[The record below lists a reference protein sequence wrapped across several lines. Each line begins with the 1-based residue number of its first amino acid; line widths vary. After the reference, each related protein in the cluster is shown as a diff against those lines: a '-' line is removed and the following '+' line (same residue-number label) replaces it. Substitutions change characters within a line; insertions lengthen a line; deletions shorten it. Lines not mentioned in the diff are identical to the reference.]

1 MNRLAIFPIPQRSL
15 VKFIC
20 LFLLCFTVVVACNGE
35 QGSDQTADTTANNG
49 RITYGTTIKPRT
61 LDPADSYEIAGLN
74 MIYNLSDTLYTYE
87 LGGTNLE
94 PQLATAMPTVS
105 EDGLTY
111 TIPLREGVV
120 FHDGTPFNGE
130 AMAFSLQRFMDNGGK
145 PSFLL
150 SDTIESVS
158 ATGEYE
164 LTIQLKK
171 PFAAFSSLLAVTG
184 TCAVSPASYE
194 IGEGKFNPDTFVG
207 TGAYQLADYRTD
219 SLRLEVFEDYWG
231 EKPANQG
238 VDVQIYSGSGANLFN
253 GFRTG
258 AVDLA
263 YQSLEPEQI
272 NSLLE
277 GAEGEQW
284 QVIEAPGTA
293 LNYLVLNRNQQP
305 LDQPE
310 VRQAIAA
317 LIDRQLIIQRGLQG
331 QGEPAYSLIPPAFAS
346 HKGVFKDTY
355 GDGDF
360 TKAKELLTEAGYSPS
375 NPAVVQIWYPSSS
388 TVRSRVAATLKAL
401 ADQELGGALVFEPNS
416 VEGTTF
422 FKNIRDGVYPA
433 ALANWYPD
441 FLDADNYIQ
450 PLVACSKGSEGEGC
464 VEGSSQ
470 NQGSFYWSDRVNQL
484 IDQQRQEQNTQTR
497 QEILADIQTTLGED
511 VPYIPLW
518 LNKEY
523 VFAQSNLKDVKI
535 NASQSIPFWT
545 ISK

>member
-1 MNRLAIFPIPQRSL
+1 MNRLAISPIPQRSL
-15 VKFIC
+15 VKFLC
-20 LFLLCFTVVVACNGE
+20 LFLLCFTVVVACNGN
-35 QGSDQTADTTANNG
+35 QGSDQTPDTRANNG

-87 LGGTNLE
+87 LGGTTLK

-171 PFAAFSSLLAVTG
+171 PFAAFTSLLAVTG

-272 NSLLE
+272 NNLLE
-277 GAEGEQW
+277 GAEGGQW
-284 QVIEAPGTA
+284 QVIDAPGTA
-293 LNYLVLNRNQQP
+293 LNYLVLNLNQQP
-305 LDQPE
+305 LDKPE

-317 LIDRQLIIQRGLQG
+317 LVDRQLIIQRGLQG

-360 TKAKELLTEAGYSPS
+360 TKAKELLSEAGHSPS
-375 NPAVVQIWYPSSS
+375 NPAIVQIWYPSSS
-388 TVRSRVAATLKAL
+388 TMRSRVAATLKAL

-450 PLVACSKGSEGEGC
+450 PLVACSKGSQTEVC
-464 VEGSSQ
+464 LEGSSQ

-484 IDQQRQEQNTQTR
+484 IDQQRQAQDPQTR
-497 QEILADIQTTLGED
+497 QEILAEIQTTLGED